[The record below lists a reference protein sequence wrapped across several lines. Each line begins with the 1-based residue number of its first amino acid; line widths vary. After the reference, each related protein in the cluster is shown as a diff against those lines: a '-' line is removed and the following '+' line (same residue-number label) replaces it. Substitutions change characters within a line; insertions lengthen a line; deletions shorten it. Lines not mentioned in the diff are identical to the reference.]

1 METFTVIN
9 VVQENAPLH
18 RGEVDENY
26 IQLKIL
32 LHKYI
37 GGRPSPESA
46 IRWDS
51 QTVEGGSII
60 WVDFPRIKQVASP
73 YRSMCVTT
81 FQDFL
86 ATTNVPEDK
95 HALSIQKLFEA
106 IDAAVSPDLPI
117 NVVICNVTLHDGTTV
132 PATRVSIEG
141 LERVSVDALEMEDGE
156 KCAICW
162 LAYAREEHPVSQLP
176 CSHYF
181 HEHCI
186 VQWLQINRRGCAS
199 TSADS
204 SSIPDSLSLPGDLAG
219 KLEFG
224 RLVEEGKWSRTL
236 LESAGMEACPHRHH
250 TVANR
255 GTSSL

>member
-9 VVQENAPLH
+9 VVQENAPLD

-37 GGRPSPESA
+37 GSRPSPESA

-95 HALSIQKLFEA
+95 HALAIQKLFEA

-132 PATRVSIEG
+132 PATRVPIEG
-141 LERVSVDALEMEDGE
+141 LERVRVDALEMEDGE
-156 KCAICW
+156 TCAICW
-162 LAYAREEHPVSQLP
+162 LAYARGEHPVSQLP

-186 VQWLQINRRGCAS
+186 VQWLQINRVCPMCRFVMPNQPS
-199 TSADS
+199 QPSA
-204 SSIPDSLSLPGDLAG
+204 
-219 KLEFG
+219 
-224 RLVEEGKWSRTL
+224 
-236 LESAGMEACPHRHH
+236 
-250 TVANR
+250 
-255 GTSSL
+255 